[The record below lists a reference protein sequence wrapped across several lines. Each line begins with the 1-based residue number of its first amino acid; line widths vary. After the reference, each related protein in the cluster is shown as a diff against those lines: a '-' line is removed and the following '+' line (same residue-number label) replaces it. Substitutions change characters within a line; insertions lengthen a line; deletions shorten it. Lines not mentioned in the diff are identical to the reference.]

1 MNLNDNQFKTMLLL
15 DPEMRLQSFEKEL
28 KDFGLPKPSVEDM
41 CQVRS
46 IANIE
51 AVIIPEE
58 KDYDVEQ
65 LVKSVQE
72 STSTFTKEQQQIFKD
87 ILAAVKRG
95 EQLLAFVD
103 ARGGCGKTYLLNTVL
118 SAVRSLEPA
127 GCIALAMATTGIAA
141 NLLNLGRT
149 FHSRLKAPLVPTEHS
164 MLQISAQSS
173 LAKLI
178 QMAKLLLIDE
188 STMLDRFQLEA
199 LYRTL
204 KDIMGI
210 DKPFGGKILIL
221 AGDFRQ
227 CLPVVPGANRAETVA
242 QCINKSHLWQHF
254 SVYQLRK
261 NLRVRAAGDQEKE
274 YFDRWTLSIR
284 NGMNE
289 NGRVS
294 IPEAML
300 TKIVPNTKDYPK
312 NEERC
317 MNFKKFLKISI
328 KFQKVP

>member
-1 MNLNDNQFKTMLLL
+1 
-15 DPEMRLQSFEKEL
+15 
-28 KDFGLPKPSVEDM
+28 
-41 CQVRS
+41 
-46 IANIE
+46 
-51 AVIIPEE
+51 
-58 KDYDVEQ
+58 
-65 LVKSVQE
+65 
-72 STSTFTKEQQQIFKD
+72 
-87 ILAAVKRG
+87 LA
-95 EQLLAFVD
+95 L
-103 ARGGCGKTYLLNTVL
+103 
-118 SAVRSLEPA
+118 
-127 GCIALAMATTGIAA
+127 ATTGIAA

-149 FHSRLKAPLVPTEHS
+149 FHSRLKAPLVATEHS

-221 AGDFRQ
+221 AGYFRQ
-227 CLPVVPGANRAETVA
+227 CLPVVPGANRAGTVA

-254 SVYQLRK
+254 SVYQLTK
-261 NLRVRAAGDQEKE
+261 NLRVRATGDQEKE
-274 YFDRWTLSIR
+274 YFDRWTLSIG

-300 TKIVPNTKDYPK
+300 T
-312 NEERC
+312 
-317 MNFKKFLKISI
+317 
-328 KFQKVP
+328 